1 MEAAGQK
8 APEPKPI
15 LEINPTHP
23 LLARLE
29 SLRDGDEFSDLSLL
43 LFEQATLADGGQLA
57 EPAEFVRRLNRLL
70 LAKASLEK

>member
-1 MEAAGQK
+1 
-8 APEPKPI
+8 
-15 LEINPTHP
+15 

-29 SLRDGDEFSDLSLL
+29 SLPDGDEFGDLSLL

-70 LAKASLEK
+70 LAK